1 MKWESPEMTRTSL
14 SINFQQEW
22 QDNSIWKT
30 QSLQQMVL
38 RQLDSHMQ
46 KNEVDFLSHMITQQ
60 WSKDSNVRARI
71 IILWEENR
79 IKSCGLALGKLFFNM
94 TPKALLNK
102 NMKKLGFIEVKA
114 FALWESP
121 FQKQKYF
128 GWNISKSSTCIQN
141 T

>member
-1 MKWESPEMTRTSL
+1 MPRQFNGEQCIFNKWYWNNQIPTR
-14 SINFQQEW
+14 
-22 QDNSIWKT
+22 K
-30 QSLQQMVL
+30 
-38 RQLDSHMQ
+38 
-46 KNEVDFLSHMITQQ
+46 KNEPHVLFHSRYKSN
-60 WSKDSNVRARI
+60 SKSILELNFKGKP

-79 IKSCGLALGKLFFNM
+79 IKSCGLALGKHFFNM